1 MCRRTF
7 QSCILFSFSE
17 LGIFSFPFHVH
28 IFTLGSFLPDVFDD
42 DDDDDGAD
50 QLGQRAAE
58 VGDAVSSRNEPQ
70 KRYGPKQVE
79 PQKAASERRQSSAAE
94 QRT

>member
-1 MCRRTF
+1 ML
-7 QSCILFSFSE
+7 S
-17 LGIFSFPFHVH
+17 IFSFRFHFH
-28 IFTLGSFLPDVFDD
+28 IFTVGSFLPDVFDDDDDD